1 MTADRTDWPL
11 PQAEI
16 TRVKQIFRE
25 LCPHFSLSSSL
36 STSTFLPLSFNW
48 GLVVSSLKACPHIP
62 TSSLRAL
69 DHLLPTCRP
78 TGTDRKQIEIHPAAL
93 KHTLLLDVQSDCICR
108 ISLTSGRIKT
118 IHFHAQSNLFCI
130 FPNSLEIMTYYHITD
145 PLLSTHSSPNTAP
158 SHSLRGMAE
167 NREYKLSYQGER
179 VRRNKVGERK
189 DVMFV
194 FWKKWPLNSIW
205 DGQRKADRAS
215 LFFVTHPAPLKETGM
230 GETSNAASFGLFLC
244 LLAIQ
249 KWQNESSCYCEWQI
263 AVTHPAELERGIECS
278 RLQFSKSAGSHT
290 KRAFLHKVY
299 LQSVFE

>member
-11 PQAEI
+11 PQTEI
-16 TRVKQIFRE
+16 TRVKQIFQR
-25 LCPHFSLSSSL
+25 
-36 STSTFLPLSFNW
+36 
-48 GLVVSSLKACPHIP
+48 VVSSLF
-62 TSSLRAL
+62 SLL
-69 DHLLPTCRP
+69 FLIYLHLSPSLLQLRSCCQLIKSMSTHTNFITPRSRPFTPKCRP

-179 VRRNKVGERK
+179 VRR
-189 DVMFV
+189 
-194 FWKKWPLNSIW
+194 
-205 DGQRKADRAS
+205 
-215 LFFVTHPAPLKETGM
+215 ETRWGK
-230 GETSNAASFGLFLC
+230 GKTSC
-244 LLAIQ
+244 L
-249 KWQNESSCYCEWQI
+249 SS
-263 AVTHPAELERGIECS
+263 G
-278 RLQFSKSAGSHT
+278 KSD
-290 KRAFLHKVY
+290 L
-299 LQSVFE
+299 

>member
-1 MTADRTDWPL
+1 MRELKADLLSWNYISSEKLKLSTEEWQLTEQTDLCHRRKLHEWS
-11 PQAEI
+11 
-16 TRVKQIFRE
+16 KYSRE

-179 VRRNKVGERK
+179 VRR
-189 DVMFV
+189 
-194 FWKKWPLNSIW
+194 
-205 DGQRKADRAS
+205 
-215 LFFVTHPAPLKETGM
+215 ETRWGK
-230 GETSNAASFGLFLC
+230 GKTSC
-244 LLAIQ
+244 L
-249 KWQNESSCYCEWQI
+249 SS
-263 AVTHPAELERGIECS
+263 G
-278 RLQFSKSAGSHT
+278 KSD
-290 KRAFLHKVY
+290 L
-299 LQSVFE
+299 